1 MKLWISLDSIHFD
14 LLFIFSRPVI
24 TRDNAKIYIDA
35 VEIKDMYIIL

>member
-1 MKLWISLDSIHFD
+1 MKLWISLDSIFFD
-14 LLFIFSRPVI
+14 SLFIFSRPVI